1 MAEMDWTKFFSLT
14 SGNERKIGEVT
25 PTALNKSDEKVK
37 KDIEENEETFLGIDK
52 KKVDKIAKIYKNIDK
67 SEPQLLTP
75 PDPLIFQPDIYHPGM
90 GPVGQPM
97 EKNQSPLFADRSSIE
112 SAKVT
117 NLNNQIGQLQSL
129 LFNRQ

>member
-1 MAEMDWTKFFSLT
+1 MADMDWKQFFSLT
-14 SGNERKIGEVT
+14 SKNAEKKVMQ
-25 PTALNKSDEKVK
+25 PVALDKNDEDVK
-37 KDIEENEETFLGIDK
+37 KDIDTKEETFLG
-52 KKVDKIAKIYKNIDK
+52 VDKEKLKTAAKAYQSVSKGD
-67 SEPQLLTP
+67 EPQIYS

-129 LFNRQ
+129 LFNGQ

>member
-1 MAEMDWTKFFSLT
+1 MDWKQFFSLT
-14 SGNERKIGEVT
+14 SKNAEKKVMQ
-25 PTALNKSDEKVK
+25 PVALNKSDEEVK
-37 KDIEENEETFLGIDK
+37 KDVDTKEETFLG
-52 KKVDKIAKIYKNIDK
+52 VDKEKLKTAAKMYQSVNKGDEPRIY
-67 SEPQLLTP
+67 S

-129 LFNRQ
+129 LFNGQ